1 MQKTLVNA
9 EKANDDGLMDR
20 PTDIAGSRV
29 VCTHNKIYQMVWAL
43 HDLHSEYAR
52 QITPLK

>member
-20 PTDIAGSRV
+20 PTDILGSRV
-29 VCTHNKIYQMVWAL
+29 VCTRPINK
-43 HDLHSEYAR
+43 
-52 QITPLK
+52 